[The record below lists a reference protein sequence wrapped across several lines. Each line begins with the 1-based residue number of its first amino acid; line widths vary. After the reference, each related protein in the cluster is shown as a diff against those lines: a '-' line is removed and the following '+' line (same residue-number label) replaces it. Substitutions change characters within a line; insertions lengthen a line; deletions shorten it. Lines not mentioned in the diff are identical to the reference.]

1 MIPIAKNA
9 NDRTDRMIA
18 PRGKTRSTCVRA
30 AATMAVTAEAST
42 FAQYVRRP
50 QHAVVLHRRT
60 KRMADV
66 AAAAN
71 PTRWRA
77 NPDAS
82 WSSDARTGVFGR
94 SEDVR
99 APETG

>member
-1 MIPIAKNA
+1 
-9 NDRTDRMIA
+9 MIA

-42 FAQYVRRP
+42 FAKYVGRP
-50 QHAVVLHRRT
+50 QPDAVLHGRT
-60 KRMADV
+60 KRLADV

-71 PTRWRA
+71 PTRWRS

-82 WSSDARTGVFGR
+82 
-94 SEDVR
+94 
-99 APETG
+99 